1 MLLLVSITVTSCVAI
16 KTTSYSDPDFIAKKY
31 NNVCIYSVDPNL
43 NRRALLEEVF
53 VYEFADVGIKAVE
66 GSKLFPPTRDWVESD
81 FQTILK
87 KNGFDAFI
95 KIEVL
100 EENVNETVVPRY
112 HTDTETQTI
121 KKKNGKDVT
130 VTNSSTY
137 VTEERNIYM
146 NNQFQAELIDVET
159 NKVAWKGY
167 SSTNA
172 NLSAPGIDVETIME
186 KFAESVLEELNAK
199 KHLKIKH

>member
-1 MLLLVSITVTSCVAI
+1 MLLLVSITVTSCVSI

-31 NNVCIYSVDPNL
+31 NNVCIYSVDQNL

-53 VYEFADVGIKAVE
+53 VYEFADAGIRAVE

-112 HTDTETQTI
+112 HTNTETQTI

-130 VTNSSTY
+130 VTNSNTY
-137 VTEERNIYM
+137 VTEDRNVYM

-172 NLSAPGIDVETIME
+172 NLTAPGINVETIME

-199 KHLKIKH
+199 GHLIVK